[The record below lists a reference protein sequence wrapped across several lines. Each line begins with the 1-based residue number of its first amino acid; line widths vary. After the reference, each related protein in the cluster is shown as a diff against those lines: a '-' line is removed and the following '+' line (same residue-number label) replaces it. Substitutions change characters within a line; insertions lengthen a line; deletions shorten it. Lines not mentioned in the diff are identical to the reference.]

1 MPLSPGSKLGPYEI
15 LAPLGAGGMGE
26 VYKARDTRLDR
37 VVAIKVLL
45 SSTVADAE
53 RKRRFVQE
61 AKAASALDHPHIVG
75 LYDIACDNG
84 IDFMV
89 MEYVAG
95 KTLDQ
100 VIPSKGLRTGET
112 LRYAIQIADALA
124 KAHGAGIVH
133 RDLKPGNIMVNQDGQ
148 VKVLDFGLAKLT
160 EPPAAVEEATVTA
173 RQETEEGTILG
184 TIAYMSPE
192 QAEGRPLDSRSDI
205 FSFAVVL
212 YEMLTG
218 QRAFRGDSQLSTM
231 SAILRD
237 EPKPITELV
246 PDIPRDLEKIIQR
259 CLRKDPSRR
268 FQHMAD
274 LKVALLEVKEE
285 SESGVVERASAS
297 VPRKTKRLPA
307 YAAVAI
313 LGLIAGA
320 GAWWQFS
327 RGHKAAPPKTIPFTS
342 FGSETSPAFSPDG
355 KLIAFSWSGPNRDN
369 WDIYV
374 QQIGA
379 GSPLRLTTDPGFD
392 STPVFSPDGR
402 YIAFTRNARALML
415 VPVLGG
421 PERKISAMYGNSID
435 FSPDGKTLA
444 VSDRASP
451 AESIGIFLVSVET
464 GEKRRLTSPKSAT
477 ADLMPRFSPDGQ
489 TIAFDRDITAQL
501 ADIDTVPVNGGE
513 AKRVSGDNRAIEGL
527 AWMPDGRKIV
537 YASRRTGSPQELWIV
552 NASGGTPQPLSVAG
566 ENASSPAIARI
577 GNRLAYVRSMY
588 DENIWRLDLSAD
600 TRHASGEPVK
610 LIASTW
616 LDNAPQYSPDGKKIA
631 FGSDRSG
638 SFEIWVA
645 SADGSNPVQLT
656 FLAGHSGTPRW
667 SPDSRRI
674 AFDASVNGNA
684 DIYAIDADGGA
695 PRRLTTNPANDT
707 VPSWSSNGRW
717 IYFASDRTGR
727 SEIWR
732 EPADGGQ
739 ETQITHQG
747 GFDPRESPDGKVLY
761 YLKRR
766 NAAAI
771 WQVPPEGGAE
781 SIAAE
786 SVVTDFGRWQP
797 VSDGIYLVE
806 RAATSNPVNEQ
817 IQFFDFATGKAT
829 LIAALTK
836 PASGYGGFCVSP
848 DRRHLLVAQVDQND
862 SDIMLVENFR

>member
-1 MPLSPGSKLGPYEI
+1 MRQRHRLYGDGVRRRQDARSRDPGQRTAYR
-15 LAPLGAGGMGE
+15 
-26 VYKARDTRLDR
+26 RDFAVRDP
-37 VVAIKVLL
+37 
-45 SSTVADAE
+45 D
-53 RKRRFVQE
+53 
-61 AKAASALDHPHIVG
+61 
-75 LYDIACDNG
+75 
-84 IDFMV
+84 
-89 MEYVAG
+89 
-95 KTLDQ
+95 
-100 VIPSKGLRTGET
+100 
-112 LRYAIQIADALA
+112 ADALA

-133 RDLKPGNIMVNQDGQ
+133 RDLKPGNIMVNEDGQ

-160 EPPAAVEEATVTA
+160 EQPVGVEDATLAA
-173 RQETEEGTILG
+173 QQQTEEGAIMG

-205 FSFAVVL
+205 FSFGVVL

-218 QRAFRGDSQLSTM
+218 QRPFRGDSQLSTM

-237 EPKPITELV
+237 EPKPIAELL
-246 PDIPRDLEKIIQR
+246 PDIPRDLAKIIQR

-274 LKVALLEVKEE
+274 LKVELLEVKEQ
-285 SESGVVERASAS
+285 SESGVVERTSEP

-307 YAAVAI
+307 YAVVA
-313 LGLIAGA
+313 LVGLIAGA
-320 GAWWQFS
+320 AAAWWQFS
-327 RGHKAAPPKTIPFTS
+327 RRHKEAPPKTIPFTS

-379 GSPLRLTTDPGFD
+379 GSPLRLTTNPGLD
-392 STPVFSPDGR
+392 TSPAFSPDGR
-402 YIAFTRNARALML
+402 YIAFTRNAQALML
-415 VPVLGG
+415 VPALGG
-421 PERKISAMYGNSID
+421 AERKIATVYGNSID

-451 AESIGIFLVSVET
+451 AESIGIFLISVET
-464 GEKRRLTSPKSAT
+464 GEKRQLTYPKAAT
-477 ADLMPRFSPDGQ
+477 ADLTPRFSPDGRI
-489 TIAFDRDITAQL
+489 IAFDRDITAQL
-501 ADIDTVPVNGGE
+501 ADLDTVPVNGGE
-513 AKRVSGDNRAIEGL
+513 AKRVAGDNRAIGGL
-527 AWMPDGRKIV
+527 AWIPDGRQIV
-537 YASRRTGSPQELWIV
+537 YSSRRAGTPQELWIV
-552 NASGGTPQPLSVAG
+552 NATTGGTPQALSVAG
-566 ENASSPAIARI
+566 ENAFSPAIARI
-577 GNRLAYVRSMY
+577 GNRLAYVRSNY
-588 DENIWRLDLSAD
+588 DENIWRLDLGGD

-638 SFEIWVA
+638 SFEIWVS

-684 DIYAIDADGGA
+684 DIYTIDAEGGT

-707 VPSWSSNGRW
+707 APSWSADGQW
-717 IYFASDRTGR
+717 IYFASDRAGR

-739 ETQITHQG
+739 QTQITHQG
-747 GFDPRESPDGKVLY
+747 GYDARESPDGKVLY

-766 NAAAI
+766 N
-771 WQVPPEGGAE
+771 WPQSGE
-781 SIAAE
+781 S
-786 SVVTDFGRWQP
+786 SPT
-797 VSDGIYLVE
+797 VE
-806 RAATSNPVNEQ
+806 RNLS
-817 IQFFDFATGKAT
+817 
-829 LIAALTK
+829 
-836 PASGYGGFCVSP
+836 SP
-848 DRRHLLVAQVDQND
+848 SRL
-862 SDIMLVENFR
+862 